1 MLICETPVIIAGTR
15 TTISHE
21 YRGNYLRRRGR
32 VYRASCSGV
41 GVWAS
46 RRTHSVTEFIVA
58 GRGLP
63 LFVCTATVIAT
74 WFGGGTMMGTSG
86 SAYQY
91 GMLGVIADPLGSALC
106 LFLVGFFF
114 ARLFRRLRIL
124 TVADFMAQRYGQ
136 VAAMAITFTTLFSNI
151 MWVGGMLVAF
161 GLIFESL
168 TGTPFVIGVLG
179 GALVI
184 VIYTAIGGLW
194 AVAMTDFL
202 QLIIIVIGLV
212 VLLTV
217 VLIDVGGWGAVASQ
231 LPEGTFRLIPGD
243 NTWEQWLN
251 YLRAWMIIGLVDI
264 SAQTL
269 TQRALAAKSERVAQN
284 AFYLGG
290 IGYLVFGMIPVVLG
304 LIASV
309 TMPSLAEPEALIPTL
324 AIEYLHPVAVAIF
337 VGALLAAIMSSSDSA
352 LLACSSVIAQ
362 NVLPLVKR
370 NPSTR
375 LGLIVARTAIPACA
389 IISIAIAMKV
399 QYVFDLIL
407 DANILGM
414 ASIIVPFIMG
424 VWWTKA
430 NRTGA
435 LSAMAVGLSA
445 WLVTML
451 LMPAWPADFIG
462 LGASLVTMLVVTP
475 LTQKLDPP
483 RPLVDHEG
491 NPVEMKDRLGTLPLW
506 RRQNG

>member
-1 MLICETPVIIAGTR
+1 MSTGTIIF
-15 TTISHE
+15 
-21 YRGNYLRRRGR
+21 
-32 VYRASCSGV
+32 VGV
-41 GVWAS
+41 GIYIVLMLAVGVYAS
-46 RRTHSVTEFIVA
+46 RRTHTVTEFIVA

-63 LFVCTATVIAT
+63 LWICTATVIAT

-91 GMLGVIADPLGSALC
+91 GLLGVIADPFGSALC

-161 GLIFESL
+161 GLIFQSL
-168 TGTPFVIGVLG
+168 TGTPFVVGVLG

-184 VIYTAIGGLW
+184 VTYTAIGGLW
-194 AVAMTDFL
+194 AVALTDFL
-202 QLIIIVIGLV
+202 QMVIIVIGLV

-217 VLIDVGGWGAVASQ
+217 VLIDVGGWSAIGPR
-231 LPEGTFRLIPGD
+231 LPEGTFRLIPGE
-243 NTWEQWLN
+243 NTAEQWLN

-284 AFYLGG
+284 SFYLGSF
-290 IGYLVFGMIPVVLG
+290 GYFVFGMIPVTLG

-309 TMPSLAEPEALIPTL
+309 TMPGMAEPEALIPTL
-324 AIEYLHPVAVAIF
+324 AIEHLHPVAVAIF

-352 LLACSSVIAQ
+352 LLACASVLTQ
-362 NVLPLVKR
+362 NVLPLIKR
-370 NPSTR
+370 SPSTR
-375 LGLIVARTAIPACA
+375 LGLIVARTSIPACA
-389 IISIAIAMKV
+389 VVSILIALEFQV
-399 QYVFDLIL
+399 VFDLIL

-414 ASIIVPFIMG
+414 AAIIVPFIVG
-424 VWWTKA
+424 VWWKKA

-435 LSAMAVGLSA
+435 LSSMAAGLSA
-445 WLVTML
+445 WLVTL
-451 LMPAWPADFIG
+451 LVAPEWPADFIG
-462 LGASLVTMLVVTP
+462 LSASLTTMLLVTP
-475 LTQKLDPP
+475 LTQSFDPP
-483 RPLVDHEG
+483 RPLIDSDG
-491 NPVEMKDRLGTLPLW
+491 NPVEMKDRLGILGF
-506 RRQNG
+506 RK

>member
-1 MLICETPVIIAGTR
+1 MSTGTVIFIGVSIYIVAMLA
-15 TTISHE
+15 
-21 YRGNYLRRRGR
+21 
-32 VYRASCSGV
+32 V

-63 LFVCTATVIAT
+63 LWICSATVIAT

-86 SAYQY
+86 AAYEH

-114 ARLFRRLRIL
+114 ARLFRRLQIL

-168 TGTPFVIGVLG
+168 TGTPFEVGVVG

-184 VIYTAIGGLW
+184 FIYTAIGGLW
-194 AVAMTDFL
+194 AVALTDFL
-202 QLIIIVIGLV
+202 QLAVIVVGLV
-212 VLLTV
+212 ILLAV
-217 VLIDVGGWGAVASQ
+217 VLIDVGGWGAVSSR
-231 LPEGTFRLIPGD
+231 LPEGTFRLIPGE
-243 NTWEQWLN
+243 NTAEQWLN

-284 AFYLGG
+284 SFYLGG

-309 TMPSLAEPEALIPTL
+309 TMPDFAEPEALIPTL
-324 AIEYLHPVAVAIF
+324 AIEHLHPVAVAIF

-352 LLACSSVIAQ
+352 LLACASVLTQ

-375 LGLIVARTAIPACA
+375 LGLIVARAAIPGCGLV
-389 IISIAIAMKV
+389 SIAIAFQF

-414 ASIIVPFIMG
+414 AAIIVPFIVG
-424 VWWTKA
+424 VWWRKA

-435 LSAMAVGLSA
+435 LSSMAAGLSA

-451 LMPAWPADFIG
+451 VAPALPADFIG
-462 LGASLVTMLVVTP
+462 LGASLVTMFVVTP
-475 LTQKLDPP
+475 LTQVSDPP
-483 RPLVDHEG
+483 KPLVDNEG
-491 NPVEMKDRLGTLPLW
+491 HPVDMKDRLGILGW
-506 RRQNG
+506 RSQGG

>member
-1 MLICETPVIIAGTR
+1 MSTGTIIF
-15 TTISHE
+15 I
-21 YRGNYLRRRGR
+21 
-32 VYRASCSGV
+32 GV
-41 GVWAS
+41 GMYIVVMLAVGIYAS
-46 RRTHSVTEFIVA
+46 KRTHTVTEFIVA

-63 LFVCTATVIAT
+63 IWICSATVLAT

-91 GMLGVIADPLGSALC
+91 GMLGVIADPLGAALC
-106 LFLVGFFF
+106 LFLIGFFF

-136 VAAMAITFTTLFSNI
+136 TAAMAITFATLFSNI
-151 MWVGGMLVAF
+151 MWVAGMLVAF

-168 TGTPFVIGVLG
+168 TGTPMLIGILG

-184 VIYTAIGGLW
+184 VTYTAIGGLW
-194 AVAMTDFL
+194 AVALTDFL
-202 QLIIIVIGLV
+202 QMVIIIVGLV
-212 VLLTV
+212 ILLTV
-217 VLIDVGGWGAVASQ
+217 VLIDVGGWGAIATR
-231 LPEGTFRLIPGD
+231 LPEGTFRLIPGE
-243 NTWEQWLN
+243 NTAEQWLN
-251 YLRAWMIIGLVDI
+251 YLRAWLIIGVVDI

-284 AFYLGG
+284 SFYLGSV
-290 IGYLVFGMIPVVLG
+290 GYLVFGMIPVTLG

-309 TMPSLAEPEALIPTL
+309 TMPSLTEPEAIIPTL
-324 AIEYLHPVAVAIF
+324 AIEHLHPVAVAIF

-352 LLACSSVIAQ
+352 LLACASVLTQ

-375 LGLIVARTAIPACA
+375 LGLIIARLSIPACA
-389 IISIAIAMKV
+389 AISILIALKFQV
-399 QYVFDLIL
+399 VFDLIL

-414 ASIIVPFIMG
+414 AAIIVPFIVG

-435 LSAMAVGLSA
+435 LSSMAAGLSA
-445 WLVTML
+445 WLITL
-451 LMPAWPADFIG
+451 QLAPDWPADFIG
-462 LGASLVTMLVVTP
+462 LGASLITILVVTP
-475 LTQKLDPP
+475 LTQTFDPP
-483 RPLVDHEG
+483 RPLVDSEG
-491 NPVEMKDRLGTLPLW
+491 NPVAMKDRLGTLGLW
-506 RRQNG
+506 GG